1 MRKNNIG
8 KYIIL
13 FVAAVIIILPSAYM
27 LLLSFMG
34 EGMSGA
40 SGMSGGLISDSFGL
54 NGYWIVFLNSPDYLM
69 KFWASVALAGGIVA
83 GQVLFCSLA
92 GYGFSRLSYPGSN
105 VVFFV
110 IIIMMLMPYQV
121 TLVSSFI
128 TLDRMGLI
136 GSYTA
141 LWLPAMFSPFGVF
154 LMKQAFDT
162 FPQEICDAALIDGA
176 GHIQTAARI
185 VVPNNRPALAAL
197 LILGFADAWNMT
209 EQPLVLLNNTHQYPY
224 SVFLLT
230 MGDNRLEVLS
240 AAGILASV
248 PLLLMF
254 LLFRK
259 SLMEG
264 IAHGRFK

>member
-1 MRKNNIG
+1 
-8 KYIIL
+8 
-13 FVAAVIIILPSAYM
+13 M
-27 LLLSFMG
+27 LLLSFAG
-34 EGMSGA
+34 EGS
-40 SGMSGGLISDSFGL
+40 SGGLFPESFGL
-54 NGYWIVFLNSPDYLM
+54 NGYWLVFLKTPDYLM
-69 KFWASVALAGGIVA
+69 KFWTSFALAGGIVA
-83 GQVLFCSLA
+83 GQLLLCSLA
-92 GYGFSRLSYPGSN
+92 GYGFSRLTFPGAN
-105 VVFFV
+105 AIFYI

-121 TLVSSFI
+121 TLVSSYI

-141 LWLPAMFSPFGVF
+141 LWLPALFSPFGVF

-185 VVPNNRPALAAL
+185 VAPNNHPAIAAL

-209 EQPLVLLNNTHQYPY
+209 EQPLVLLKQSYQYPF

-230 MGDNRLEVLS
+230 MGDNRLETLS
-240 AAGILASV
+240 AAGVLASV
-248 PLLLMF
+248 PLLVMF

-259 SLMEG
+259 NLMEG